1 MTITDTTRKTLADPT
16 PLYAVAGL
24 ADLAQEKLREV
35 PALVEKLREQA
46 PERIQA
52 VREADPKAVQE
63 RVTQQAKAQATAAQ
77 AKLNEAL
84 AGLDTDVKKLREN
97 AQDLALQGVG
107 RAAEYAVKA
116 REAYDELAERGRG
129 AVKTW
134 RGDVADDV
142 EYTAEVIRQAP
153 EPAVES
159 EPAADAG
166 PVVADAPVKPAEAA
180 KPAAKKAAP
189 AKKAAVKKTATARKT
204 APKSEG

>member
-1 MTITDTTRKTLADPT
+1 MTITDDVRKTLSDPT

-52 VREADPKAVQE
+52 VRETDPKVARE
-63 RVTQQAKAQATAAQ
+63 RVAERAKEAQ
-77 AKLNEAL
+77 AKVHEAL
-84 AGLDTDVKKLREN
+84 ANIDTDVKKLREN

-129 AVKTW
+129 AVQAW
-134 RGDVADDV
+134 QGRAADDV
-142 EYTAEVIRQAP
+142 EYTAEVVRPAP
-153 EPAVES
+153 EPVIDA
-159 EPAADAG
+159 EPKPKPEAKAA
-166 PVVADAPVKPAEAA
+166 
-180 KPAAKKAAP
+180 PAAKKTTARRTTAA
-189 AKKAAVKKTATARKT
+189 KKTAAAKKT
-204 APKSEG
+204 EPKNES